1 MDYFNSTSIL
11 FVKEI
16 KLQKLFLDSECFNP
30 PRQKTIH
37 EPVDSK
43 NEDIQLCVELEDKLS
58 SESKFPASTES
69 TESTESKT
77 RTSG

>member
-69 TESTESKT
+69 TDSTESKT